1 MTIFKV
7 EELEVRVAENRA
19 ALGQAAAEVV
29 ARSIGKVLKRAAIAN
44 IMFASAPSQA
54 EFLAALVGM
63 PVDWSRVNGFHMD
76 EYIGLGAEA
85 PQGFGNFLRERL
97 FSRVPMR
104 AVHYM
109 KDCVEY
115 AALLKAHPTDIVALG
130 IGENTHLA
138 FNDPHVALF
147 DDPEVV
153 KVVELDEASRVQQ
166 VRDGCFVALEEVPR
180 KAMTVTIPAL
190 MRAKHVIGIV
200 PGATKTWA
208 VARTLREKV
217 GDRFPSTILREHP
230 GAVLFLD
237 EDSASSVR
245 SWLHG
250 SGYLRS

>member
-7 EELEVRVAENRA
+7 DELEVRVAENREA
-19 ALGQAAAEVV
+19 MGKAAAEMVC
-29 ARSIGKVLKRAAIAN
+29 AAIAKVLKRKKVANVVFAA
-44 IMFASAPSQA
+44 APSQN
-54 EFLAALVGM
+54 EFLSALVGM

-76 EYIGLGAEA
+76 EYIGLDADA

-97 FSRVPMR
+97 FSKIPMR
-104 AVHYM
+104 EVFYM
-109 KDCVEY
+109 KDCAAY
-115 AALLKAHPTDIVALG
+115 ATVLKANPPDVVALG

-138 FNDPHVALF
+138 FNDPHVAQF

-153 KVVELDEASRVQQ
+153 KVVELDEASRRQQ
-166 VRDGCFVALEEVPR
+166 VRDGCFVALEDVPR
-180 KAMTVTIPAL
+180 QAMTVTIPAL
-190 MRAKHVIGIV
+190 ISADHVIGIV
-200 PGATKTWA
+200 PGKNKTWA

-217 GDRFPSTILREHP
+217 GDRFPSTILREHT

-237 EDSASSVR
+237 VDSASSVR